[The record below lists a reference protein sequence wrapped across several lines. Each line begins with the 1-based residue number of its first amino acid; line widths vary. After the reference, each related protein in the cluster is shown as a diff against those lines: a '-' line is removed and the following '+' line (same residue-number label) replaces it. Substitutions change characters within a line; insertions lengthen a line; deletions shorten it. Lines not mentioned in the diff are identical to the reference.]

1 MAKNKTT
8 ENENSVTDFINS
20 VEDETKRNDSFRIT
34 DIMQEQ
40 TGLEPKMWGPAII
53 GFGTYHYVYESG
65 REGDMPLV
73 AFSPRKQSITLYL
86 VSNFPGRDAL
96 LKKFG
101 KHTTSKACIYIK
113 KLADIDIEIL
123 KQMIKTSVEYM
134 KNKYKA

>member
-34 DIMQEQ
+34 ELMQEQ

-65 REGDMPLV
+65 REGDMPIV

-86 VSNFPGRDAL
+86 ASNFPGREAL

-113 KLADIDIEIL
+113 KLADVDIEIL
-123 KQMIKTSVEYM
+123 KKMIKASVEYM
-134 KNKYKA
+134 KNKYNA